1 MLFLVQLPGASDVV
15 ALSWILIQL
24 FPILSPVSKH
34 SLVTEYSCYIYQRS
48 FDGSVCVSAVVLGQ
62 FLP

>member
-1 MLFLVQLPGASDVV
+1 MLFLVQLPGASGVV

-24 FPILSPVSKH
+24 FPILSRVSKH

-48 FDGSVCVSAVVLGQ
+48 FDGSVFLSAVVLGQ